1 MLANGMLYSRIG
13 TVVVA
18 TVAYKRNIPVVVLC
32 ESIKLSGRVLL
43 DSFFNELGS
52 PDVLIN
58 MATSVD
64 SVPIVLSTLKN
75 WQEMSYLNIVH
86 ALYDGTP
93 PDFIKRVLLRL
104 AIYHPAQY
112 LLYYENTSLGTNTTM
127 SFCF

>member
-43 DSFFNELGS
+43 DSFFFNELGS

-93 PDFIKRVLLRL
+93 PDFIKKGITEVGNLPPSSVPVVLRE
-104 AIYHPAQY
+104 YKSGY
-112 LLYYENTSLGTNTTM
+112 
-127 SFCF
+127 